1 MDSKSLDLLNDRM
14 YPTYS
19 CKQVITGISVFS
31 SLGKI
36 ARCNPTSIG
45 TLPGQLLEPVLPSYT
60 GLVRFPCAALSGFH
74 HPRTHCPDPWAPE
87 RAARHCTRP
96 LAAQKQPLGHKDL
109 LNVRDHTETCHPTFE
124 TLFPSY
130 SLTVL
135 FQSCFMS
142 LRLLTNIQTN
152 QLDHVI
158 FYFFIFLFF
167 CLDSTKNIT

>member
-1 MDSKSLDLLNDRM
+1 M
-14 YPTYS
+14 YLHTHS

-31 SLGKI
+31 SLGKNRSVQPNI
-36 ARCNPTSIG
+36 DWYLAWTAAGAG
-45 TLPGQLLEPVLPSYT
+45 TTYLVTHT

-130 SLTVL
+130 SLAIL

-158 FYFFIFLFF
+158 FFFFILLPR
-167 CLDSTKNIT
+167 LD